1 MCTLSF
7 ILKVMKLFYHKLSFL
22 LEFLFNGSYILLYI
36 LIGKG
41 ADSEVFQYI
50 SFIQAEKAVE
60 LLVWFVPGI
69 ILFSVASNFLYY
81 NSIEGL
87 FRRNIFSIILAVP
100 LFISWGDLEFTY
112 WLASVHLF
120 STILSLY
127 EAPSSAEKKARPKVQ
142 KSVWESITLKPAQL
156 VMVSFLLIIGVGTLL
171 LMLPISYIS
180 DYKIQLV
187 DAIFM
192 STSAACV
199 TGLSVFQI
207 GSELTLV
214 GQIVMLV
221 LIQVGGLG
229 IMTLS
234 SSMTILLGRSLG
246 MKEQVLMQGL
256 LDISSLEELIDMI
269 IEIIKLTLLIE
280 LWGAIL
286 LTGVFVYDGL
296 EFGEA
301 LFNGVFHSVS
311 AFCNAGFSLFPDSLE
326 RFKDNT
332 FINLI
337 ISSLIIM
344 GGMGFIVLKDIRVTL
359 IQKKRGFNNLSLH
372 TKIVLITNTV
382 LLVLGTFGIFFSE
395 FLNSLDDYPLY
406 DKFLIS
412 FFQSVTTRTAGFNTI
427 SLNSLNTHTL
437 YFMALLMF
445 IGASPGST
453 GGGIKTT
460 TFAILIQSVKAT
472 LQGRNQVEFFERQIP
487 NQLNVRATAV
497 AIVSLVV
504 VSLFILILIK
514 LEPEMSFLSV
524 FFETLSA
531 FGTVGLSLGITPDL
545 SDGGKIFISLLMY
558 IGRIG
563 PLTLVLA
570 VSQVKTI
577 GGKVQ
582 YADGRVMIG

>member
-1 MCTLSF
+1 
-7 ILKVMKLFYHKLSFL
+7 MKLFYHKLSFL